1 MIMESIGKQ
10 LRRERELRHVSL
22 EELAQTTRIPL
33 RNLLLIEDDRFDEL
47 PGDVFTRG
55 FLRAYAK
62 AVGANDDAIVTRY
75 ASLRTVSVLPTPITA
90 LTAPERSRRVGVAFA
105 MVMLLVLFTLALSV
119 VLRPRHRDVPVEL
132 SLAPGIPS
140 ALAIDGARTRT

>member
-1 MIMESIGKQ
+1 MESIGNH
-10 LRRERELRHVSL
+10 LRRERELRHLSL

-55 FLRAYAK
+55 FLRAYAR
-62 AVGANDDAIVTRY
+62 AVGADDEEVVARY
-75 ASLRTVSVLPTPITA
+75 GRLRTVSSLPTTITA
-90 LTAPERSRRVGVAFA
+90 LSAPERSRRVGVAFA
-105 MVMLLVLFTLALSV
+105 MVMFLVLFTLALSV

-132 SLAPGIPS
+132 SLAPTTSTTSQHLG
-140 ALAIDGARTRT
+140 